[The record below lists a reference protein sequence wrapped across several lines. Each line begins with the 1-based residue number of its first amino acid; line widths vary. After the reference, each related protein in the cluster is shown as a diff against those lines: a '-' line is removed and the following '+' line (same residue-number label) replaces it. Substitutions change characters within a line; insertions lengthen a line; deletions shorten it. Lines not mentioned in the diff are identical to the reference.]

1 MNEKRQY
8 FRIQQDVIFNFKCVN
23 TDAVSHI
30 SVEHHFD
37 HAGALGIASQ
47 FQQIDN
53 DSSKLLDHIR
63 QDNLVV
69 ADYLDML
76 NRKMN
81 LLSQQML
88 ANEAVSA
95 HDSDSGRI
103 DLSQGG
109 IGFTANHPIGIESW
123 LAVKLI
129 FTPSYLG
136 LLSYAQVTRNQMQK
150 DGSYL
155 IGARFHQLNDEQ
167 QRILARQVLQT
178 QRQERHLEL
187 QKSQMHH

>member
-1 MNEKRQY
+1 MSEKRQY

-30 SVEHHFD
+30 SADQHFD
-37 HAGALGIASQ
+37 HSGALGLASQ
-47 FQQIDN
+47 FQQMDN
-53 DSSKLLDHIR
+53 DSSKLLKDIK
-63 QDNLVV
+63 QDNIAV

-81 LLSQQML
+81 LLAQQML
-88 ANEAVSA
+88 VNEAVSA

-109 IGFTANHPIGIESW
+109 IGFISSHSIGIESW

-129 FTPSYLG
+129 FTPSYVS
-136 LLSYAQVTRNQMQK
+136 LLSYAQVTRNQAQN
-150 DGSYL
+150 DDCYL

-167 QRILARQVLQT
+167 QRILARQVMQT
-178 QRQERHLEL
+178 QRQEKHLQR
-187 QKSQMHH
+187 QKSQIHH